1 MKKYYYNS
9 HYLDSND
16 ISTVIDSLK
25 RDTLSQ
31 GSYQKLLEEKI
42 KKRFNVKYCIA
53 VSSAT
58 AGLHLAYKSLG
69 LKKNDYI
76 ITSTMTWN
84 ATTNAA
90 IFCNATSKLVDI
102 SEKNFCID
110 PKKLENFIIKAK
122 KKPKIIVPVHFGA
135 SLCNLRK
142 ISQIAKKFKI
152 RVVEDASQAMGASYG
167 KNIIGSCKYSDVT
180 IFSLHPVKT
189 ITSGEGGL
197 VLTNSYKIFKEVKLM
212 RSHSTFKSIKKE
224 PWSTKALK
232 IGFNY
237 RITEMQCALAYSQLK
252 KLDKFLNKRSMIRKE
267 YMNQL
272 KDYIGSIEF
281 QEINHLDQSSNH
293 MMIIK
298 FNSSNF
304 NLQKKYKIYDFF
316 RKNNIYLTTKY
327 YPLHNQYPFFLKK
340 KYPKSEEY
348 YLRTFCFPIYYNL
361 KKKEIIYTTNL
372 IKKAINIFK
381 LHV

>member
-1 MKKYYYNS
+1 LKKYYYNS

-122 KKPKIIVPVHFGA
+122 KK
-135 SLCNLRK
+135 
-142 ISQIAKKFKI
+142 
-152 RVVEDASQAMGASYG
+152 
-167 KNIIGSCKYSDVT
+167 T
-180 IFSLHPVKT
+180 
-189 ITSGEGGL
+189 
-197 VLTNSYKIFKEVKLM
+197 
-212 RSHSTFKSIKKE
+212 
-224 PWSTKALK
+224 
-232 IGFNY
+232 
-237 RITEMQCALAYSQLK
+237 
-252 KLDKFLNKRSMIRKE
+252 
-267 YMNQL
+267 
-272 KDYIGSIEF
+272 
-281 QEINHLDQSSNH
+281 
-293 MMIIK
+293 
-298 FNSSNF
+298 
-304 NLQKKYKIYDFF
+304 
-316 RKNNIYLTTKY
+316 
-327 YPLHNQYPFFLKK
+327 
-340 KYPKSEEY
+340 
-348 YLRTFCFPIYYNL
+348 
-361 KKKEIIYTTNL
+361 
-372 IKKAINIFK
+372 
-381 LHV
+381 